1 MTTDSASVKVQ
12 MLQRAAGLA
21 AGEESE
27 EAWYLVHLFQRTQ
40 PRELLR
46 ICHFTLATFLE
57 LNYEYFDEGWP
68 LQSRLIGSSTFAS
81 AASSSSSL
89 CQRGCM
95 LKGKAERFRP
105 RSPPPPQTAEATP
118 PVTPGRQ
125 PSGGGQTE
133 RSVFATPKSTSKRLA
148 WLKGKYLLPSKL
160 SVFTPTSSPAPTMSM
175 NRSVSVV
182 TPSTTSAKFASTSTS
197 DFQHLSDVNKRLQ
210 RLPYYENPDYIL
222 CRYISD
228 YMLQTS
234 DLLSTEGLFRRPGSL
249 SRTKQLYSDLK
260 ECLVD
265 RSVGKGI
272 VRSGVSLTCLSDA
285 SNTVP
290 KSMVRHIQNHHS
302 ERRAAVYDLL
312 NSALVYDV
320 TSVLL
325 RCLSSTRVNATS
337 DSGLIPPEATDLFVK
352 TTSLQYNLKDGDP
365 VYSLDPTTD
374 WMHLLCHGRQLLAYR
389 IIIQLLLPAPE
400 RQLLLKLLALL
411 HKIASN
417 TQETRMSSEALAR
430 CLAVA
435 VFGIPDDA
443 VAMGHYIDTLINLI
457 ELFEDLE
464 ILPRMIYQQV
474 RSFLKSKLGTS
485 PMKNPTRVRV
495 NQTNCSSVLVD
506 KSVLKRSWATC
517 QVSIDTSDLSSTSSG
532 KENRSFPL
540 SHLCLWSKISPART
554 RHSRTP
560 SPISRRSSV
569 SSTTTTTH
577 RTPSKMFSAMQRRR
591 PRAPSPLLVWKK
603 QRSVLSM
610 KKSKSL
616 CLSTDARDT
625 KSVRCEFSPL
635 R

>member
-1 MTTDSASVKVQ
+1 MTTDSTSIKVQ

-27 EAWYLVHLFQRTQ
+27 EAWYLVHLFQRTR

-68 LQSRLIGSSTFAS
+68 LQSRLIGSSTFAPT
-81 AASSSSSL
+81 ASSSSSF
-89 CQRGCM
+89 CRRGYI
-95 LKGKAERFRP
+95 LKGKAERLRS
-105 RSPPPPQTAEATP
+105 RSPPPSQIAEETLTATP
-118 PVTPGRQ
+118 ARQ
-125 PSGGGQTE
+125 PSIGSRME
-133 RSVFATPKSTSKRLA
+133 RSTPATSKSTSKRLA

-160 SVFTPTSSPAPTMSM
+160 SIFTPNSSPAPMTSM

-182 TPSTTSAKFASTSTS
+182 TPSTTSTKSTSASTSEFF
-197 DFQHLSDVNKRLQ
+197 DANKRSQ
-210 RLPYYENPDYIL
+210 RLPYYEYPDYIL

-228 YMLQTS
+228 FMLQTP

-249 SRTKQLYSDLK
+249 LRAKQLYSDLK
-260 ECLVD
+260 ECLMAK
-265 RSVGKGI
+265 SFGKGI
-272 VRSGVSLTCLSDA
+272 VRSGASQAFLSDTPPA
-285 SNTVP
+285 TSRSIIP
-290 KSMVRHIQNHHS
+290 LIQNRYS
-302 ERRAAVYDLL
+302 ERRAAVYDMLS
-312 NSALVYDV
+312 SALVYDV
-320 TSVLL
+320 ASVLL
-325 RCLSSTRVNATS
+325 RCLSSTRTNSTS
-337 DSGLIPPEATDLFVK
+337 DSGLIPPEATDLFIK

-365 VYSLDPTTD
+365 VYALDPTTD
-374 WMHLLCHGRQLLAYR
+374 WTHLLCHGRQLLAYR
-389 IIIQLLLPAPE
+389 IIIQLLLPTPE
-400 RQLLLKLLALL
+400 RHLLLKLLALL

-464 ILPRMIYQQV
+464 TLPRMIYQQV
-474 RSFLKSKLGTS
+474 RNFLKSRLGSS
-485 PMKNPTRVRV
+485 PMKNPTRVSV
-495 NQTNCSSVLVD
+495 NQVGCSPVLVD
-506 KSVLKRSWATC
+506 KSALKRSWATC

-532 KENRSFPL
+532 KENRPFQL
-540 SHLCLWSKISPART
+540 SHLCLWSKTSPT
-554 RHSRTP
+554 ENQHSRTP
-560 SPISRRSSV
+560 SPAASRRSSM
-569 SSTTTTTH
+569 SSVATSTH
-577 RTPSKMFSAMQRRR
+577 GTPSKMFSGMQHQR
-591 PRAPSPLLVWKK
+591 PRAPSPFLIWKK

-616 CLSTDARDT
+616 CLSAEAGD
-625 KSVRCEFSPL
+625 KKIVSCGFSPL

>member
-1 MTTDSASVKVQ
+1 

-21 AGEESE
+21 AGEEGE

-57 LNYEYFDEGWP
+57 LSYEYFDKGWP
-68 LQSRLIGSSTFAS
+68 LQSRLVGSSTFAPTV
-81 AASSSSSL
+81 SSSSSSF
-89 CQRGCM
+89 CRHGCIV
-95 LKGKAERFRP
+95 KSKAERHRS
-105 RSPPPPQTAEATP
+105 RSPPSLQTAEETLT
-118 PVTPGRQ
+118 VTPGRQ
-125 PSGGGQTE
+125 PSMANRTE
-133 RSVFATPKSTSKRLA
+133 RSAFATSKSTSKRLA
-148 WLKGKYLLPSKL
+148 WLKAKYLLPSKL
-160 SVFTPTSSPAPTMSM
+160 SVFTPSSSPAPMTNM

-182 TPSTTSAKFASTSTS
+182 TTSTTSAKLTSTS
-197 DFQHLSDVNKRLQ
+197 ASEFFDANKCSQ
-210 RLPYYENPDYIL
+210 RLPYYEYPDYIL

-228 YMLQTS
+228 FMLQTP

-260 ECLVD
+260 ECLMAK
-265 RSVGKGI
+265 SVGKGI
-272 VRSGVSLTCLSDA
+272 VPSGASQTFLSSVSPATPRSII
-285 SNTVP
+285 P
-290 KSMVRHIQNHHS
+290 FIQNRHS

-312 NSALVYDV
+312 GSALVYDV
-320 TSVLL
+320 ASVLL
-325 RCLSSTRVNATS
+325 RCLSSTRINSTS
-337 DSGLIPPEATDLFVK
+337 DSGLIPPEATDLFIK
-352 TTSLQYNLKDGDP
+352 TTSLQYSLKDGGP
-365 VYSLDPTTD
+365 VYALDPTTD

-389 IIIQLLLPAPE
+389 VIIQLLLPIPE

-464 ILPRMIYQQV
+464 TLPRMIYQQV
-474 RSFLKSKLGTS
+474 RNFLKSKLGTS
-485 PMKNPTRVRV
+485 PMKKPTRVNV
-495 NQTNCSSVLVD
+495 NQASCSPVLVD
-506 KSVLKRSWATC
+506 KSALKRSWATC

-532 KENRSFPL
+532 KENRSFQLP
-540 SHLCLWSKISPART
+540 HLCLWPKTSPIET
-554 RHSRTP
+554 CHSRTP
-560 SPISRRSSV
+560 SPASRRSSV
-569 SSTTTTTH
+569 SSAATTTH
-577 RTPSKMFSAMQRRR
+577 GTPSKTFLGMQHQR
-591 PRAPSPLLVWKK
+591 PRAPSPFLIWKK
-603 QRSVLSM
+603 QRAVLSM

-616 CLSTDARDT
+616 CLGAEARD
-625 KSVRCEFSPL
+625 KKIGSCGFSPL